1 MCLQYASH
9 LVCGGVAMKVG
20 DIVSFSK
27 GNPGRK
33 GKIVRIF
40 DSISEVEVEC
50 LTSGISYFCR
60 KSLILELN
68 KPL

>member
-1 MCLQYASH
+1 
-9 LVCGGVAMKVG
+9 MKVG

>member
-1 MCLQYASH
+1 MCLQYAYR

-33 GKIVRIF
+33 GDGFYALADLMAGVVGVFKK
-40 DSISEVEVEC
+40 
-50 LTSGISYFCR
+50 LG
-60 KSLILELN
+60 
-68 KPL
+68 